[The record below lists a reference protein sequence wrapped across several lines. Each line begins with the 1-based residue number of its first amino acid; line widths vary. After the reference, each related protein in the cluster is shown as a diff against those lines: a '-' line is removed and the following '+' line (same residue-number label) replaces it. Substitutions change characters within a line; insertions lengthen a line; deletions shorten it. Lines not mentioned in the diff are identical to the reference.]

1 MPDFQV
7 QEKLESL
14 SEILTQETHDEK
26 KNSADDKD
34 NNDIQM
40 DIFFHELQNENSGKK
55 LVEEIDS

>member
-1 MPDFQV
+1 M